1 MADTFYAVVVVRIS
15 DGVELCFVPGA
26 KLPAGGSV
34 PEAVIT
40 HIQQRYCKAQ
50 QFAVADRMQ
59 LEGKTYSFCVLND
72 NDLSFV
78 LLISPDVNPG
88 KGHEAL
94 KEISQLFYRMFVD
107 APANITPV
115 DTLTFVKPAHDVLI
129 RLGAAPLPG
138 EGNAKDGTGRKEA
151 APGLHR
157 VKQEI
162 EEVKNLAM
170 DNVSRA
176 VQRGAKLDDIMEAT
190 DDLQFQAQG
199 FHQNSRNVY
208 NQMRWNSLKGK
219 LVVGGVVSA
228 FLLLILFTFFY

>member
-1 MADTFYAVVVVRIS
+1 MAEAFYAAVVVRIS

-26 KLPAGGSV
+26 KLPTGSNV
-34 PEAVIT
+34 LDAVVT
-40 HIQQRYCKAQ
+40 HIQQRYCKVQ
-50 QFAVADRMQ
+50 QFAVADRTQ
-59 LEGKTYSFCVLND
+59 FEGKTYSFCVLND
-72 NDLSFV
+72 NDLSFT

-107 APANITPV
+107 TPANITPV

-129 RLGAAPLPG
+129 RLGAAQLPG
-138 EGNAKDGTGRKEA
+138 EENAKDGISKKETT
-151 APGLHR
+151 PGLHR

-219 LVVGGVVSA
+219 LLVGGVVGA
-228 FLLLILFTFFY
+228 ILFLILFTFFY